1 MILTSRE
8 KIFLLEIARETIKMW
23 VSGNGFRHEPDLQS
37 IISLNRPFVLENAG
51 AFVTLK
57 KDGNLRGCIGRFD
70 AAYPLYLVVRDMAIE
85 SAMND
90 HRFSPV
96 EFNELND
103 IDIEISVLTPLKK
116 INSID
121 EFFIGQHGIYMVKE
135 GKSGTFLPNVATE
148 TGWTR
153 DEFLGHCSKD
163 KMGMGWEDWKTANLY
178 VYETIIFSEK
188 GFRLK

>member
-1 MILTSRE
+1 MILTNRE

-23 VSGNGFRHEPDLQS
+23 LSGNGFRHEPDIQP
-37 IISLNRPFVLENAG
+37 IISLDRPFVLENAG

-57 KDGNLRGCIGRFD
+57 KNGNLRGCIGKFN
-70 AAYPLYLVVRDMAIE
+70 AAYPLYLVVRDMSIE

-90 HRFSPV
+90 YRFSPV

-121 EFFIGQHGIYMVKE
+121 EFLLGQHGIYMVKE
-135 GKSGTFLPNVATE
+135 GKTGTFLPNVATE
-148 TGWTR
+148 TGWSKE
-153 DEFLGHCSKD
+153 EFLGHCSKD
-163 KMGMGWEDWKTANLY
+163 KMGMNWDDWKTAELF
-178 VYETIIFSEK
+178 VYDTVIFSEK
-188 GFRLK
+188 GLRLK